1 MPVFDAGSPSVKKAA
16 SPSETGWKEERPARR
31 PWEKEREGK
40 RRDGSGVERERPAS
54 EHEGGRQPGRPKEG
68 KVATRKASEEM
79 LEMAAGYSPGAQAT
93 GLTRTAGECQGQAA
107 MDKCSGRGFGLAS
120 GGNDGMAHCYWA

>member
-54 EHEGGRQPGRPKEG
+54 EHEGGRQPGDLKGRG
-68 KVATRKASEEM
+68 ATRKVEGCDLDETHDRDLGSVRGRRLLQRSAS
-79 LEMAAGYSPGAQAT
+79 
-93 GLTRTAGECQGQAA
+93 
-107 MDKCSGRGFGLAS
+107 
-120 GGNDGMAHCYWA
+120 